1 MAIRG
6 GNRSQAARM
15 TIFHSSSNIPA
26 AARGAVVA
34 IGNFDGVHL
43 GHQAVLAQARSLADR
58 LETDLAVLTFEPHP
72 RSVFK
77 PDLDPFRLT
86 PLPAKVEALK
96 AVGVDH
102 VFVLDFT
109 KAFSQRSA
117 EDFMTGVLQS
127 DLGARHVV
135 VGWDF
140 CFGHKRGGNA
150 VLLTERGAELG
161 FGVTVTE
168 AIKGGDQQ
176 IYSSSRIR
184 ECLRSGDLSGAAAM
198 LGRPWE
204 IDGMVLHGEKRG
216 RTIGFPTANLSMEG
230 YMYPSLGVYAVRAG
244 MKTAGSGAESYEWVD
259 GVANLGRRPTV
270 EGSRVQLEVHLFD
283 FAEDLYER
291 FLRVQLIEFLRGEK
305 KFDGLDSLK
314 AQITSDCEQARRI
327 LAIYPA

>member
-1 MAIRG
+1 
-6 GNRSQAARM
+6 M

-43 GHQAVLAQARSLADR
+43 GHQAVLAQARAVADR
-58 LETDLAVLTFEPHP
+58 LEADLAVLTFEPHP

-77 PDLDPFRLT
+77 PDLAPFRLT

-96 AVGVDH
+96 SVGVDH

-109 KAFSQRSA
+109 QEFSQRSA
-117 EDFMTGVLQS
+117 EDFMTGVLQA

-150 VLLTERGAELG
+150 ALLIERGRDLG

-184 ECLRSGDLSGAAAM
+184 DCLRAGDLSGAAAM

-216 RTIGFPTANLSMEG
+216 RTMGFPTANLSMEA
-230 YMYPSLGVYAVRAG
+230 YMHPSLGVYAVRVG
-244 MKTAGSGAESYEWVD
+244 MKTGGDGYEWID

-283 FAEDLYER
+283 FDGDLYER

-314 AQITSDCEQARRI
+314 AQITSDSEQARRI
-327 LAIYPA
+327 LALYAA

>member
-1 MAIRG
+1 
-6 GNRSQAARM
+6 M
-15 TIFHSSSNIPA
+15 TIFHSSSNVPA

-43 GHQAVLAQARSLADR
+43 GHQAVLAQARAIADR
-58 LETDLAVLTFEPHP
+58 LDTELAVLTFEPHP

-96 AVGVDH
+96 SVGVDH

-109 KAFSQRSA
+109 PAFSQRSA

-127 DLGARHVV
+127 DLGACHIV

-140 CFGHKRGGNA
+140 CFGHKRGGDA
-150 VLLTERGAELG
+150 VLLTERGADLG

-168 AIKGGDQQ
+168 AVKGGDQQ

-184 ECLRSGDLSGAAAM
+184 EFLRAGDLAGAAAL

-216 RTIGFPTANLSMEG
+216 RTIGFPTANLSMEA
-230 YMYPSLGVYAVRAG
+230 YLHPSLGVYAVRAG
-244 MKTAGSGAESYEWVD
+244 MKEGAEGRYTWVD
-259 GVANLGRRPTV
+259 GVANLGFRPTV

-283 FAEDLYER
+283 FAEDLYGR

-327 LAIYPA
+327 LAISPAL

>member
-1 MAIRG
+1 
-6 GNRSQAARM
+6 M

-43 GHQAVLAQARSLADR
+43 GHQAVLARARAIADK
-58 LETDLAVLTFEPHP
+58 LGAELAVLTFEPHP

-77 PDLDPFRLT
+77 PDLEPFRLT

-96 AVGVDH
+96 SVGVDH

-109 KAFSQRSA
+109 QAFSQRSA

-140 CFGHKRGGNA
+140 CFGHKRSGNA
-150 VLLTERGAELG
+150 ALLTERGEELG

-168 AIKGGDQQ
+168 AIRGGDQQ

-184 ECLRSGDLSGAAAM
+184 ECLRAGDLSGAAAM

-204 IDGMVLHGEKRG
+204 IDGIVLHGDKRG
-216 RTIGFPTANLSMEG
+216 RTIGFPTANLSMEA
-230 YMYPSLGVYAVRAG
+230 YMHPSLGVYAVRAG
-244 MKTAGSGAESYEWVD
+244 MKGGDGERDYRWVD
-259 GVANLGRRPTV
+259 GVANLGQRPTV
-270 EGSRVQLEVHLFD
+270 EGTRVQLEVHLFEFD
-283 FAEDLYER
+283 EDLYDR
-291 FLRVQLIEFLRGEK
+291 FVRVQLIEFLRGEK

-314 AQITSDCEQARRI
+314 AQITSDREQARRI
-327 LAIYPA
+327 LAIYSA

>member
-1 MAIRG
+1 
-6 GNRSQAARM
+6 M
-15 TIFHSSSNIPA
+15 TIFHSSSSVPA
-26 AARGAVVA
+26 EARGAVVA

-43 GHQAVLAQARSLADR
+43 GHQAVLAQARAIADR
-58 LETDLAVLTFEPHP
+58 LDTSLAVLTFEPHP

-77 PDLDPFRLT
+77 PDLPTFRLT

-96 AVGVDH
+96 SVGVDH

-109 KAFSQRSA
+109 PDFSKRSA

-127 DLGARHVV
+127 DLGARHIV

-140 CFGHKRGGNA
+140 CFGHKRGGDA
-150 VLLTERGAELG
+150 ALLTRRGADLG

-168 AIKGGDQQ
+168 AVKTGDQQ
-176 IYSSSRIR
+176 VYSSSRIR
-184 ECLRSGDLSGAAAM
+184 ECLLAGDLSGAAAL

-204 IDGMVLHGEKRG
+204 VDGMVLHGDKRG
-216 RTIGFPTANLSMEG
+216 RTIGVPTANLSMEA
-230 YMYPSLGVYAVRAG
+230 YMHPNLGVYAVRAG
-244 MKTAGSGAESYEWVD
+244 MKGGDDGSGIYNWVD

-283 FAEDLYER
+283 FDEDLYGR

-327 LAIYPA
+327 LAVYPA